1 MGITEDLSFEFLFK
15 NFKCRVLSHLMRL
28 LAESKRVVVA
38 TYNNSS
44 LRIGIIDLN
53 SPLRLVSR

>member
-1 MGITEDLSFEFLFK
+1 
-15 NFKCRVLSHLMRL
+15 MRL

-53 SPLRLVSR
+53 SPRKVGTLCVIPFELECGRIFNPLTSKFEK